1 MNTQALYYDDGNLAR
16 FSARVTACFPCGAG
30 FGVELDRTAFYP
42 GGGGQ
47 ACDTGF
53 LGTAAVTEVWEQEDK
68 ILHLC
73 DGPLEV
79 GSIQEG
85 VLDWAPR
92 FSRMQHH
99 TGEHMLSG
107 AIHRRFGYHNVGFHM
122 GNGNVTVDF
131 DGVIP
136 AEALPELER
145 EVNRQI
151 WQDLPVKAWFPE
163 PAELEQIPYR
173 SKRALEGPVRVVQIP
188 DSDSCACCG
197 IHVARTGQVGLLKIL
212 SCVKFHQGVRL
223 EICCGEAA
231 MEALCAVW
239 EQNRQVSQA
248 FSVPVWETGSAAV
261 KMNEAL
267 ANEKFRYTQL
277 EKRLFR
283 QISENFADKG
293 NTVLFEAGLTSVG
306 VRELAEC
313 VSALCGG
320 FAAVFS
326 GEEGAYSYC
335 IAQPGGDVAPV
346 CDKMHQ
352 ALGGKGG
359 GKPAFR
365 QGRIPAT
372 EAAIRA
378 FFADFP

>member
-1 MNTQALYYDDGNLAR
+1 MNTQALYYEDGNLAC
-16 FSARVTACFPCGAG
+16 FSAQVTACFPHGEG
-30 FGVELDRTAFYP
+30 FAVELDRTAFYP

-47 ACDTGF
+47 ACDTGT
-53 LGTAAVTEVWEQEDK
+53 LGTAKVTEVWEQEDK

-73 DGPLEV
+73 NAPLEV
-79 GSIQEG
+79 GSTQEG
-85 VLDWAPR
+85 VLDWVPR

-122 GNGNVTVDF
+122 GSGNVTVDF
-131 DGVIP
+131 DGMIP
-136 AEALPELER
+136 ASDIPELER
-145 EVNRQI
+145 EVNGLI

-163 PAELEQIPYR
+163 PEELKAILYR
-173 SKRALEGPVRVVQIP
+173 SKRALEGPVRIVEIP
-188 DSDSCACCG
+188 GSDSCACCG
-197 IHVARTGQVGLLKIL
+197 VHVARTGQVGLLKIL
-212 SCVKFHQGVRL
+212 SCVKFHQGVRM
-223 EICCGEAA
+223 EITCGEAA

-248 FSVPVWETGSAAV
+248 FSVPVWETGSAAM

-267 ANEKFRYTQL
+267 GNEKFRYTQL

-283 QISENFADKG
+283 QIGEHYASKG
-293 NTVLFEAGLTSVG
+293 NAVLFEAGLTSVG

-313 VSALCGG
+313 VGAQCGG

-335 IAQPGGDVAPV
+335 IAQPGGDIASL
-346 CDKMHQ
+346 CEKMHQ

-378 FFADFP
+378 FFIDYV